1 MPITNEE
8 MNNVVKAAVD
18 GYKGCVEKY
27 SVAQSNDLVREAL
40 IEANGG
46 STKLDYRKM
55 RDGECKGV
63 FTLLEQILK
72 RTTIEGLQQNDF
84 FTSLVEYV
92 DVAAGDK
99 PTFILPD
106 TTLFT
111 VDESA
116 DGTQAIRRQRLGG
129 TSEITIPTSV
139 KSIRVYE
146 ELSRVLA
153 GRVDFNDLIAKVS
166 ESYQKRILEDIYKV
180 WAGITANQIGA
191 TYYQMR
197 GSYDEAT
204 LLDLIAHVEAAG
216 NGGQAMILGTKKAL
230 RNLAP
235 SGIYRMSDKA
245 AINPDVL
252 GAWLCLCKVQGAG
265 RKISTNFE
273 PDSAEALVSELKRIM
288 LKMPRRM
295 SLSVSI
301 MVIACAF
308 ILVPFSTDEE
318 ISLAV
323 IFCVI
328 SDSCTIAKMRSPV
341 ANKTCETHMMSSLIS
356 LMDAR

>member
-1 MPITNEE
+1 MPTMTNEE
-8 MNNVVKAAVD
+8 MSNVVKAAVD

-235 SGIYRMSDKA
+235 SI
-245 AINPDVL
+245 
-252 GAWLCLCKVQGAG
+252 
-265 RKISTNFE
+265 
-273 PDSAEALVSELKRIM
+273 
-288 LKMPRRM
+288 
-295 SLSVSI
+295 
-301 MVIACAF
+301 
-308 ILVPFSTDEE
+308 
-318 ISLAV
+318 
-323 IFCVI
+323 I
-328 SDSCTIAKMRSPV
+328 SDINKQDIYNMGYYGKFFGSPV
-341 ANKTCETHMMSSLIS
+341 MALPQRHQTGTTSFVLPDDILTVIVGDAGKPIKLVREGDPLIIPVDPTQNQD
-356 LMDAR
+356 LTQEYFYAEKYGVGFVFAGNQNTGLGLYDIA